1 MVTAATKL
9 KDAAPWKKNYDK
21 PRQRIKKQRVY
32 FADKGPSCQDYGFSS
47 SHVGMWELYHKE
59 SSVSKNGC
67 F

>member
-1 MVTAATKL
+1 MVTTATKL

-47 SHVGMWELYHKE
+47 SQVGMWKLYHKE
-59 SSVSKNGC
+59 SSVSKNGY